1 VESILIHLGEHRRQ
15 LGHLVTE
22 RFGILS
28 VEVVATAPALRRLAH
43 DDLAELFRRHQGTD
57 TTAVT
62 GLPSPFLPRG
72 GSRRAPLHRRAI
84 RGRWLGGVGG
94 VGVEPFLQGS
104 DPLLQSAHQSQ
115 DGRLSLRCERIPD
128 LLWKRRAI
136 RHDDVV
142 INSAIKGKNG
152 P

>member
-1 VESILIHLGEHRRQ
+1 VESILVYLGVHRRQ
-15 LGHLVTE
+15 FGHLVTE

-43 DDLAELFRRHQGTD
+43 DDLSPSFRRHQGTD

-84 RGRWLGGVGG
+84 RGRWFRGVGG

-104 DPLLQSAHQSQ
+104 DPLLKRGHQRRH
-115 DGRLSLRCERIPD
+115 GGLRFRGESLPD
-128 LLWKRRAI
+128 LLWEWWAI
-136 RHDDVV
+136 RHGALVS
-142 INSAIKGKNG
+142 NSAVKGKNG

>member
-1 VESILIHLGEHRRQ
+1 VESILIHLGAHRRQ
-15 LGHLVTE
+15 FGHLVTE
-22 RFGILS
+22 RIGILS
-28 VEVVATAPALRRLAH
+28 VEVVSTASALRRLAH
-43 DDLAELFRRHQGTD
+43 DDLPELFRRHQGTD

-62 GLPSPFLPRG
+62 GLPSPLLPRG

-104 DPLLQSAHQSQ
+104 DPLLKGGHQRRH
-115 DGRLSLRCERIPD
+115 GSLRFGGESLPD
-128 LLWKRRAI
+128 LLWEWWAI
-136 RHDDVV
+136 RHDALVV
-142 INSAIKGKNG
+142 KSAIKGKNG

>member
-22 RFGILS
+22 RFGIHS

-43 DDLAELFRRHQGTD
+43 DDLAELFRRHQRTD
-57 TTAVT
+57 TSAMT

-72 GSRRAPLHRRAI
+72 GSRRAPLHRWAI
-84 RGRWLGGVGG
+84 RGRWLGGVAG
-94 VGVEPFLQGS
+94 VGVEPFLQNS
-104 DPLLQSAHQSQ
+104 DPLLEGGHQRRH
-115 DGRLSLRCERIPD
+115 GALRFWGEGLPD
-128 LLWKRRAI
+128 LLWDWWAI
-136 RHDDVV
+136 RHDALV